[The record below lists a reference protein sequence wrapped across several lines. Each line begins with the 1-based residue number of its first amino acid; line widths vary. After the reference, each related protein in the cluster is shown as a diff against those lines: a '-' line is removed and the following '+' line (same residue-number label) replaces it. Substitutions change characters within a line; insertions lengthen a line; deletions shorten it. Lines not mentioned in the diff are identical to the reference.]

1 MAAVLASAGADAF
14 FAWSP
19 VAMDYLSGFRE
30 GAAERFMALGIN
42 SDGRVALIAPA
53 LSATQAERAGI
64 RDVRPWKDGDDPLTV
79 FQSLASEWN
88 LKSAIVALD
97 NEMPAHQVLGMQSV
111 LPAALFRP
119 GGELLGGL
127 MRVKSPEEVSIM
139 KRAGAI
145 ADDSLAAGLAAL
157 KAGATERDVAEAL
170 GSAMSSRG
178 GTPTFTIVGAGA
190 NGAEPHH
197 HTDRTVIQ
205 SGDVVVLDFG
215 CDLEG
220 YQSDITR
227 MASVGEPDPE
237 ADRVYDVVLA
247 AHYAARN
254 HARVGVTAES
264 VDLAARKVIDEAGYG
279 QFFMHRTGHG
289 IGMKGHED
297 PNIVAGNTTLLLV
310 GDCFSVEP
318 GVYLPGRFGI
328 RIENIVTITEN
339 GCVSLNAEPPS
350 RLPRV

>member
-1 MAAVLASAGADAF
+1 MAAALDNVGADAF

-19 VAMDYLSGFRE
+19 VAMDYLCGFRE
-30 GAAERFMALGIN
+30 GAAERFMALGIH

-53 LSATQAERAGI
+53 LSATQASRAGVSDI
-64 RDVRPWKDGDDPLTV
+64 RPWRDGEDPL
-79 FQSLASEWN
+79 SLFRTLADEWG
-88 LKSAIVALD
+88 LKSGIIAVD
-97 NEMPAHQVLGMQSV
+97 NEMPAHQVLGMQAT

-127 MRVKSPEEVSIM
+127 MRIKAVDEIEIM
-139 KRAGAI
+139 RRAGAI
-145 ADDSLAAGLAAL
+145 ADAALPAGLAAL
-157 KAGATERDVAEAL
+157 KVGATEKDVAEAL
-170 GSAMSSRG
+170 ATAMAAQG
-178 GTPTFTIVGAGA
+178 GTPTFTIVGTGA

-197 HTDRTVIQ
+197 HTDRSAV
-205 SGDVVVLDFG
+205 SAGDVVVLDFG

-237 ADRVYDVVLA
+237 ADRVYEVVLA

-254 HARVGVTAES
+254 HARVGVSAES
-264 VDLAARKVIDEAGYG
+264 VDAAARKVIEDAGYG

-297 PNIVAGNTTLLLV
+297 PNIVAGNTTLLKV

-328 RIENIVTITEN
+328 RIENIVTITES
-339 GCVSLNAEPPS
+339 GCESLNEEPPS
-350 RLPRV
+350 ALPRV